1 MPNFRG
7 TFMEDLLL
15 TDINIIFGLSIF
27 ILLIFYRLGIPI
39 VVGFLLTGIIVGPHG
54 LGAISSVEQV
64 ETVSEIGVI
73 LLLFTIGAELSLK
86 ELWEIKRSVLIGGPL
101 QVLLTIATT
110 YFLAMRTGMDAAP
123 ALFMGF
129 LISLSSTAIVLKQ
142 LQERAEIYTPQGK
155 ISLAILIFQDII
167 IVPMIL
173 VTPVLAGSSEGFGG
187 SLPIL
192 LLKAIVII
200 TIVVLSARTLVPHLL
215 YQIAKTRN
223 RELFLLSIVFIGLT
237 VAWITA
243 YIGLSLAL
251 GAFLAGLIISESE
264 YSHQALGNLMPFKDM
279 FMSFFFVSI
288 GMLLDISNVFENF
301 TWLLAMALVVLLLKT
316 IVSGA
321 VTFLLGYPLRT
332 AILVG
337 LALGQVG
344 EFSFVLSKF
353 GLDLGLLDSTTYQSF
368 LAVSIITMGATSIVI
383 DMSPRVADAALK
395 APHIPERMKH
405 GLYAAKLAPG
415 KEEEE
420 LKDHAII
427 VGFGFNGR
435 TISKA
440 TRASGIPYV
449 ILEMNPETVKREKAK
464 GENICFGDA
473 THHSIL
479 EHVSIKKARVLVIG
493 ISDPLATR
501 KIVGLAKRMNPNI
514 YIIAR
519 TRFLKEMGL
528 LYEIGADEVVP
539 EEYETSIEIFARLL
553 DKYLVPRD
561 QIEKFIDEVR
571 ADGYKMLRS
580 YAGEETD
587 AGKICTSLPGVQMIT
602 LKVESDSYLA
612 GKTIDETQ
620 LRKKYGVTLLAIQRK
635 EKVMP
640 NPDAGTVLMVNDL
653 CIVLGSAEDTSKARQ
668 LFKSDYVLKP

>member
-1 MPNFRG
+1 
-7 TFMEDLLL
+7 MEDLLL

-73 LLLFTIGAELSLK
+73 LLLFTIGAELSLRD
-86 ELWEIKRSVLIGGPL
+86 LWEIKRSVLIGGSL
-101 QVLLTIATT
+101 QVTLTIVTT
-110 YFLAMRTGMDAAP
+110 YFLAMKAGMYAP
-123 ALFMGF
+123 SALFVGF

-142 LQERAEIYTPQGK
+142 LQERSEMYTPQGS

-167 IVPMIL
+167 TVPMIL
-173 VTPVLAGSSEGFGG
+173 VTPVLAGSSDGLGS

-200 TIVVLSARTLVPHLL
+200 SIVVLSARTLIPHLL
-215 YQIAKTRN
+215 YEIAKTRN

-237 VAWITA
+237 VAWFTA

-288 GMLLDISNVFENF
+288 GMLLDIGNVFTNF
-301 TWLLAMALVVLLLKT
+301 TWLLSMALIVLFLKAT
-316 IVSGA
+316 VSGA
-321 VTFLLGYPLRT
+321 VTYILGYPFRT

-337 LALGQVG
+337 LALAQVG

-383 DMSPRVADAALK
+383 DMSPRVADMALK
-395 APHIPERMKH
+395 APHIPERMKQ

-415 KEEEE
+415 KKEEE

-440 TRASGIPYV
+440 ARATGIPYI
-449 ILEMNPETVKREKAK
+449 ILEMNPDTVKREKSM

-473 THHSIL
+473 TQYSIMQ
-479 EHVSIKKARVLVIG
+479 HVSVEKARVLVIG

-501 KIVGLAKRMNPNI
+501 KIIDLARRMNPNI

-519 TRFLKEMGL
+519 TRFLNEMGP

-539 EEYETSIEIFARLL
+539 EEYETSIEVFARLM
-553 DKYLVPRD
+553 DKYMVPRD

-580 YAGEETD
+580 YSGDEAD
-587 AGKICTSLPGVQMIT
+587 IGKISTSLPGVQMIT
-602 LKVESDSYLA
+602 LKVERDSYLA
-612 GKTIDETQ
+612 GKTIAETG
-620 LRKKYGVTLLAIQRK
+620 LRKEYGVTLLAIQRK
-635 EKVMP
+635 EKVIP
-640 NPDAGTVLMVNDL
+640 NPDASTVLMENDL
-653 CIVLGSAEDTSKARQ
+653 CIVLGSAEDTSKVRQ
-668 LFKSDYVLKP
+668 LFKSNYFLKP

>member
-1 MPNFRG
+1 
-7 TFMEDLLL
+7 MEALLL

-27 ILLIFYRLGIPI
+27 ILLIFYRLGIPL

-54 LGAISSVEQV
+54 LGAVTSVEQV
-64 ETVSEIGVI
+64 ETVSDIGVI
-73 LLLFTIGAELSLK
+73 LLMFTIGAELSLRD
-86 ELWEIKRSVLIGGPL
+86 LWEIKRSVLIGGSL
-101 QVLLTIATT
+101 QVALTIVTT
-110 YFLAMRTGMDAAP
+110 YFLAMKAGMDAP
-123 ALFMGF
+123 SALFVGF

-142 LQERAEIYTPQGK
+142 LQERSEMYTPQGS
-155 ISLAILIFQDII
+155 ISLAILIFQDIVT
-167 IVPMIL
+167 VPMIL
-173 VTPVLAGSSEGFGG
+173 VAPVLAGSGNGFGG
-187 SLPIL
+187 SLPVL
-192 LLKAIVII
+192 LLKAILII
-200 TIVVLSARTLVPHLL
+200 AIVVLSARTLVPQLL

-237 VAWITA
+237 VAWFTA

-288 GMLLDISNVFENF
+288 GMLLDIGNVFTNF
-301 TWLLAMALVVLLLKT
+301 TWLLSMALVVLFLKS

-321 VTFLLGYPLRT
+321 VTYLLGYPFRT

-344 EFSFVLSKF
+344 EFSFVLSKS

-383 DMSPRVADAALK
+383 DLSPRVADAALK
-395 APHIPERMKH
+395 APHIPERMKQ

-415 KEEEE
+415 KKEEE
-420 LKDHAII
+420 LNDHAII
-427 VGFGFNGR
+427 VGFGFNGK

-440 TRASGIPYV
+440 ARASGIPYI
-449 ILEMNPETVKREKAK
+449 ILEMNPDTVKRERSM

-473 THHSIL
+473 TQYSIMK
-479 EHVSIKKARVLVIG
+479 HVSVEKARVLVIG

-501 KIVGLAKRMNPNI
+501 KIIDIARRMNPNI

-519 TRFLKEMGL
+519 TRFLKEMGP

-539 EEYETSIEIFARLL
+539 EEYETSIEVFARLM
-553 DKYLVPRD
+553 DRYMVPRD

-571 ADGYKMLRS
+571 ANGYKMLRS
-580 YAGEETD
+580 YSGDETD
-587 AGKICTSLPGVQMIT
+587 VGKISTSLPGVHMIT
-602 LKVESDSYLA
+602 LKIEIGSYLA
-612 GKTIDETQ
+612 GKTIAETQ
-620 LRKKYGVTLLAIQRK
+620 LRNKYGVTLLAIQRK
-635 EKVMP
+635 EKVIP
-640 NPDAGTVLMVNDL
+640 NPDASTILMANDL
-653 CIVLGSAEDTSKARQ
+653 CIVLGSAEDTLKVRQ
-668 LFKSDYVLKP
+668 LFKSDYILKP

>member
-1 MPNFRG
+1 
-7 TFMEDLLL
+7 MEDSLL
-15 TDINIIFGLSIF
+15 TDINIIFGMSIF
-27 ILLIFYRLGIPI
+27 ILLIFYRLRIPL

-54 LGAISSVEQV
+54 LGAVTSLEQV
-64 ETVSEIGVI
+64 ETVSDIGVI
-73 LLLFTIGAELSLK
+73 LLMFTIGAELSLRD
-86 ELWEIKRSVLIGGPL
+86 LWEIKRSVLIGGSL
-101 QVLLTIATT
+101 QVVLTIIAT
-110 YFLAMRTGMDAAP
+110 YYLAMKMGMNAP
-123 ALFMGF
+123 SALFIGF

-142 LQERAEIYTPQGK
+142 LQERSEIYTPQGS
-155 ISLAILIFQDII
+155 ISLAILIFQDIVT
-167 IVPMIL
+167 VPMIL
-173 VTPVLAGSSEGFGG
+173 LTPVLAGSTDGFGS

-192 LLKAIVII
+192 LIKAMLII
-200 TIVVLSARTLVPHLL
+200 SIVVVSARTFVPYLL

-288 GMLLDISNVFENF
+288 GMLLDIHNVFVNF
-301 TWLLAMALVVLLLKT
+301 TWLIYMALVVLLLKAT
-316 IVSGA
+316 VSGA
-321 VTFLLGYPLRT
+321 VTYLLGYPFRT

-344 EFSFVLSKF
+344 EFSFVLSKT

-383 DMSPRVADAALK
+383 EMSPRVADMAQK
-395 APHIPERMKH
+395 APHIPERMKQ

-415 KEEEE
+415 KKEEE
-420 LKDHAII
+420 LSDHAII
-427 VGFGFNGR
+427 VGFGFNGK

-440 TRASGIPYV
+440 ARASGIPYV
-449 ILEMNPETVKREKAK
+449 ILEMNPDTVKKERAM

-473 THHSIL
+473 TQYSIMQ
-479 EHVSIKKARVLVIG
+479 HVSIAKARVIVIG

-501 KIVGLAKRMNPNI
+501 KIIDLARKMSPNV

-519 TRFLKEMGL
+519 TRFLSEMGP
-528 LYEIGADEVVP
+528 LYQLGADEVVT
-539 EEYETSIEIFARLL
+539 EEYETSIEVFARLMER
-553 DKYLVPRD
+553 YLVPRD

-580 YAGEETD
+580 YAGEEIN
-587 AGKICTSLPGVQMIT
+587 AGKIQTCLPGMQMLS
-602 LKVESDSYLA
+602 LKVERDSYLV
-612 GKTIDETQ
+612 GKAIAETG
-620 LRKKYGVTLLAIQRK
+620 LRKEYGVTLLAIQRK
-635 EKVMP
+635 ENIIS
-640 NPDAGTVLMVNDL
+640 NPDSNAVLEVNDL
-653 CIVLGSAEDTSKARQ
+653 CILLGSAEDTSKVRQ
-668 LFKSDYVLKP
+668 LFKSNYLLKP